1 MSTSVTH
8 LRVADAHRPSPALPP
23 MNVPAYV
30 HSILEAANSLLR
42 NNFEVVAFEA
52 AWVGLPPVIWIK
64 DTPHTRDLARVG
76 VASYDRSGND
86 ENGPYRIGCFERDGV
101 KVQWFERVPS

>member
-1 MSTSVTH
+1 MTATVTH
-8 LRVADAHRPSPALPP
+8 LRVAGAPAPHPPP

-42 NNFEVVAFEA
+42 NNLEVVAFEA
-52 AWVGLPPVIWIK
+52 AYVGLTPVIWIR

-76 VASYDRSGND
+76 VASYDRVGSD
-86 ENGPYRIGCFERDGV
+86 ENGAYRIGCFERCGV
-101 KVQWFERVPS
+101 RIQWFERVTA